1 MKGILLAGG
10 RGSRLWPLT
19 HSVSKQLLPIF
30 DKPLIYYPLSTLM
43 LAGIRDIILIST
55 PEDIKSFQKLLG
67 DGSNFG
73 IKVNYRIQNEPAGI
87 AESFLLCADLIE
99 GEKCALILGDNL
111 FYGQGLGT
119 QLNNYLN
126 VDGAQIFAFRVSNPS
141 AYGVVEL
148 NDKLEIL
155 SIQEK
160 PQNPKGNLVIPGLYF
175 YDETV
180 TAEAR
185 KLSPS
190 PRGELEITDLNLRFL
205 EKNSLKLHILP
216 RGTAWFDTGDP
227 KSLHDATSFVRTIEE
242 RQGMKIGCLEEV
254 AYRMGWIS
262 KEKLKLEAEKYN
274 QNGYGIYLNDVAN
287 LPALDSGL

>member
-19 HSVSKQLLPIF
+19 HSVSKQLLPVF

-55 PEDIKSFQKLLG
+55 PEDINSFQQLLG
-67 DGSNFG
+67 DGSRFG
-73 IKVNYRIQNEPAGI
+73 IRLNYRVQNEPRGI

-119 QLNNYLN
+119 QLSHHLN
-126 VDGAQIFAFRVSNPS
+126 IEGAQIFGYRVSNPKD
-141 AYGVVEL
+141 YGVVEI
-148 NDKLEIL
+148 NDKQNIV

-160 PQNPKGNLVIPGLYF
+160 PLSPKSNLVIPGLYF
-175 YDETV
+175 YDESV
-180 TAEAR
+180 TSEAR
-185 KLSPS
+185 KLVPS
-190 PRGELEITDLNLRFL
+190 LRGELEITDLNLRYL
-205 EKNSLKLHILP
+205 EKNNLKIQVLP

-242 RQGMKIGCLEEV
+242 RQGMKIACLEEI
-254 AYRMGWIS
+254 AYRMNWIT
-262 KEKLKLEAEKYN
+262 KDELESEAKKYN
-274 QNGYGIYLNDVAN
+274 QNGYGLYLNEVAN
-287 LPALDSGL
+287 LSTLDTGY

>member
-19 HSVSKQLLPIF
+19 HSVSKQLLPVF

-55 PEDIKSFQKLLG
+55 PQDSNSFQKLLG
-67 DGSNFG
+67 DGSRFG
-73 IKVNYRIQNEPAGI
+73 ISINYLVQDKPSGI
-87 AESFLLCADLIE
+87 AESFLLCAEFIV

-119 QLNNYLN
+119 QLSNYLR
-126 VDGAQIFAFRVSNPS
+126 VDGAQIFAYRVSNPS
-141 AYGVVEL
+141 DYGVVEI
-148 NDKLEIL
+148 NENQEII

-160 PQNPKGNLVIPGLYF
+160 PENPKSNFAIPGLYF
-175 YDETV
+175 YDENV

-185 KLSPS
+185 KLVPS
-190 PRGELEITDLNLRFL
+190 SRGELEITDLNLQYL
-205 EKNSLKLHILP
+205 KKNGLKIHVLP

-242 RQGMKIGCLEEV
+242 RQGMKIACLEEI
-254 AYRMGWIS
+254 AYRKGWIS
-262 KEKLKLEAEKYN
+262 KENLQSEARKYN
-274 QNGYGIYLNDVAN
+274 NNGYGLYLNEVAK
-287 LPALDSGL
+287 LATLDSVI